1 MLVLVFAVEET
12 LSQVIE
18 CLEESFTVP
27 WSTSS
32 ELLRA
37 RNGAW
42 SRDEFRRTLQ
52 EKPLV
57 KRLEPNQLCNGDL
70 LTEVL

>member
-42 SRDEFRRTLQ
+42 SRVDCEITRLS
-52 EKPLV
+52 
-57 KRLEPNQLCNGDL
+57 KRLRSLEPKQLCGISC
-70 LTEVL
+70 